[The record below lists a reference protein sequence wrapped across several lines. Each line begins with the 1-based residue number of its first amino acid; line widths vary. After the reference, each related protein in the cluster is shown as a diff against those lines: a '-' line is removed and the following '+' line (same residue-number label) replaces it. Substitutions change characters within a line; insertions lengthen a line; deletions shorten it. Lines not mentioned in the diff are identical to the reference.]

1 MFRSHI
7 QETCINTSKKIG
19 VLSRLE
25 DMISA
30 ETKLHLYKYAIL
42 PYLTYCHIVWHFC
55 AKSDRKKLKRIQE
68 RALRIVFRGKSA
80 TCEEL
85 LKKAG
90 LTTLYNHRL
99 QDIAIMMYKVKHKLL
114 SSYVV
119 NIFEENET
127 RYQLR
132 NEKRLYDTEFSI

>member
-42 PYLTYCHIVWHFC
+42 PYLT
-55 AKSDRKKLKRIQE
+55 
-68 RALRIVFRGKSA
+68 
-80 TCEEL
+80 
-85 LKKAG
+85 
-90 LTTLYNHRL
+90 
-99 QDIAIMMYKVKHKLL
+99 
-114 SSYVV
+114 
-119 NIFEENET
+119 
-127 RYQLR
+127 
-132 NEKRLYDTEFSI
+132 

>member
-25 DMISA
+25 DMTST
-30 ETKLHLYKYAIL
+30 ETKLHLYKYVIL
-42 PYLTYCHIVWHFC
+42 PYLTYCHIVYC
-55 AKSDRKKLKRIQE
+55 AKSDRRKLERIQE

-90 LTTLYNHRL
+90 LTTLYNQRL
-99 QDIAIMMYKVKHKLL
+99 QVMMYKVKHKLL
-114 SSYVV
+114 PSYVA
-119 NIFEENET
+119 NIFDENET
-127 RYQLR
+127 SYQLR
-132 NEKRLYDTEFSI
+132 NENDFKI

>member
-25 DMISA
+25 DMIST

-42 PYLTYCHIVWHFC
+42 SYLTYCHIVWHFC

-90 LTTLYNHRL
+90 LTFFASVQFSRTINENLRTRKKREDYFF
-99 QDIAIMMYKVKHKLL
+99 MYGV
-114 SSYVV
+114 
-119 NIFEENET
+119 
-127 RYQLR
+127 
-132 NEKRLYDTEFSI
+132 